1 MSLRRLDGRFL
12 LPLPPEGSFAHLV
25 ILGGPPGLAEA
36 AQEAG
41 IVRRVS
47 TALPQEGSADVL
59 ALLHGSGVSPGEAAR
74 CLAPGGYAWI
84 EGASVPRESGLR
96 VTGVYAVEPGFDRH
110 AAYIPLDPPAALRW
124 YAETLQ
130 PAWSLGQQLR
140 RQGMRA
146 LSRWGRALSPNLAV
160 TAVAGP
166 VKEAPVPAVLLAHG
180 LERTIVL
187 PFSPGDTAPRA
198 VLKVPRE
205 PRWNEKT
212 EAEQSLLAHLRGRL
226 DPAVGSALPEPRGIH
241 RAGGLAVATESYAAG
256 RPLVLSF
263 RSPPRDLFDAAD
275 WLAAFHQQTEIRR
288 AEQPGLSGPR
298 AGELAGVPLPLVWQH
313 RDFTPWN
320 VLRGPSG
327 LRVIDWEGA
336 QPGPALTDLLHFAT
350 HWSER
355 AHRARDEASRLSV
368 FREVW
373 IARRGG
379 EPGEAVRR
387 AVASYCERLRLDRRF
402 VPLLLVATWEELAAR
417 RGGAEAAYADALAH
431 GADLLFGGWRE
442 PGWR

>member
-1 MSLRRLDGRFL
+1 MSLCRLDGRFL
-12 LPLPPEGSFAHLV
+12 LPPPPAGSFAHLV

-41 IVRRVS
+41 IARQVS
-47 TALPQEGSADVL
+47 TALPRAGSAD
-59 ALLHGSGVSPGEAAR
+59 ALFMLQGSGVAPGEAAR
-74 CLAPGGYAWI
+74 CLAPGGCAWI

-96 VTGVYAVEPGFDRH
+96 LTGVYAVEPGFDRH

-130 PAWSLGQQLR
+130 PAWSLGKRLR

-146 LSRWGRALSPNLAV
+146 LSRWGRALSPHLAV

-166 VKEAPVPAVLLAHG
+166 VKEAPDSSLLLSHG
-180 LERTIVL
+180 LERAILL
-187 PFSPGDTAPRA
+187 PFAPGETMPRA

-212 EAEQSLLAHLRGRL
+212 EAEQSLLVHLHGRL
-226 DPAVGSALPEPRGIH
+226 DPVVRSALPEPLGLH
-241 RAGGLAVATESYAAG
+241 RIGGLVVGMESYAAG

-263 RSPPRDLFDAAD
+263 RSPARDLFDAAD
-275 WLAAFHQQTEIRR
+275 WLAAFHRQTEVRT
-288 AEQPGLSGPR
+288 AELDGTPFPIVL
-298 AGELAGVPLPLVWQH
+298 QH

-336 QPGPALTDLLHFAT
+336 QPGPALADLLHFAT
-350 HWSER
+350 HWSEL
-355 AHRARDEASRLSV
+355 AHRATDEASRLSV

-387 AVASYCERLRLDRRF
+387 AVASYCGRLRLDRRS
-402 VPLLLVATWEELAAR
+402 VPLLLVDTWEELAAR
-417 RGGAEAAYADALAH
+417 RGGPEAAYAAVLAE
-431 GADLLFGGWRE
+431 GADRLFGGWRE
-442 PGWR
+442 SGWR